1 MGRGGCPARAGRRT
15 GGGDGGDGAAP
26 PIAGPRRSGDR
37 PSARGYDRVSTA
49 LELVERPDLSD
60 PEKRQVAAAAAWAER
75 RDASA
80 LGPVIT
86 GGALPWLAALGVA
99 AALAL
104 ALVPS
109 PADAA
114 LEERNRQ
121 SEAIEHEAQRL
132 EAEAADLPK
141 RCAGNWRTRRLR
153 ESADIDEALTRL
165 GEARERLAAQT
176 DPAELARR
184 TALAGMERRL
194 QQQPLGEGETAADQL
209 RDLASRANE
218 LSPPSA
224 RPQRTSWPARRGLQG
239 IDGELAEALEGAA
252 SDLQRGGAGA
262 EQSLS
267 EAADEWTG

>member
-1 MGRGGCPARAGRRT
+1 M
-15 GGGDGGDGAAP
+15 
-26 PIAGPRRSGDR
+26 
-37 PSARGYDRVSTA
+37 
-49 LELVERPDLSD
+49 
-60 PEKRQVAAAAAWAER
+60 
-75 RDASA
+75 
-80 LGPVIT
+80 
-86 GGALPWLAALGVA
+86 A

-109 PADAA
+109 PAAA
-114 LEERNRQ
+114 LRNEQAVGGDRAGGAASRGGGGRPPEEVRRQ
-121 SEAIEHEAQRL
+121 L
-132 EAEAADLPK
+132 EDTA
-141 RCAGNWRTRRLR
+141 RRLR

-165 GEARERLAAQT
+165 GEGRERLAAQT

-209 RDLASRANE
+209 LDLASGERGVE
-218 LSPPSA
+218 R
-224 RPQRTSWPARRGLQG
+224 RPQRTSWRSAEDFQG